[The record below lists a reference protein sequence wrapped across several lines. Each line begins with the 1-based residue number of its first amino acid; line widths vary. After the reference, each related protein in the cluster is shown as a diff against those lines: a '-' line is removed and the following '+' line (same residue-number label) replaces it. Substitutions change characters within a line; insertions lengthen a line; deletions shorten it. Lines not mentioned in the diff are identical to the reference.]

1 MEARNFGIFGCNL
14 NSSPFANG
22 SSKFSGF
29 LVQVPL
35 FSNQLDKTLERKFV
49 EASTP
54 KLGEWTERW
63 DSREPCAMKYLL
75 DA

>member
-1 MEARNFGIFGCNL
+1 MGVLSFRD
-14 NSSPFANG
+14 
-22 SSKFSGF
+22 F

>member
-1 MEARNFGIFGCNL
+1 MGALSFRD
-14 NSSPFANG
+14 
-22 SSKFSGF
+22 F